1 MRWPQS
7 KAAPRTTGARCI
19 LAMVAAAHAGLG
31 QPDVGLSLL
40 DEAIRMVEAT
50 NERFFEAELHRLR
63 GMMLLALSRE
73 SEAEFELRRALSIAE
88 QQQAHWWELRAAT
101 TLAQHWHGTGKYLEA
116 YALLQPVYGAFV
128 EGFDTQSLKDA
139 KVLLDSR
146 GDISSPQAKA
156 RWV

>member
-1 MRWPQS
+1 
-7 KAAPRTTGARCI
+7 
-19 LAMVAAAHAGLG
+19 MVAAAHAGLG

-101 TLAQHWHGTGKYLEA
+101 TLAKHWHGTDKYLEA
-116 YALLQPVYGAFV
+116 YSLLQPVYGAFI

-139 KVLLDSR
+139 KVLLDSL
-146 GDISSPQAKA
+146 GD
-156 RWV
+156 